1 MTKINNVNSW
11 NLVNQ
16 NDQYYFDKWI
26 QSTINLKKTPQCG
39 DVIQIK
45 LDTGELVRI
54 IVSKVNLDH
63 QSIEGER
70 IIDFLEPVRCANV
83 LEYKCGCKY
92 EFQLIGA
99 YAPVPTPHLIPCF
112 AHTRERELIEKLAE
126 LDWENITSSVRS

>member
-1 MTKINNVNSW
+1 MISIAWEILQSNSLD
-11 NLVNQ
+11 NEFDVYGLVNLEKEPEVGSIIQ
-16 NDQYYFDKWI
+16 VRSHNDRVVRLI
-26 QSTINLKKTPQCG
+26 ISL
-39 DVIQIK
+39 V
-45 LDTGELVRI
+45 DTENQRL
-54 IVSKVNLDH
+54 
-63 QSIEGER
+63 ECER

-112 AHTRERELIEKLAE
+112 AHTRERKLIEKLAE